1 VSRSRRKDGP
11 DVVIEFD
18 EPWHIDEVA
27 PDPTAVEPRAG
38 FTVWARWRGG
48 QIVGYAGP
56 EDLEVVK
63 RNFWDSC
70 LVQYVTELRA
80 FAQAVRN

>member
-1 VSRSRRKDGP
+1 MNLSRRKDGP

-27 PDPTAVEPRAG
+27 PDPNAVEPRAG
-38 FTVWARWRGG
+38 FTVWARWRGD
-48 QIVGYAGP
+48 QIVGYAGH

-63 RNFWDSC
+63 KNFWDAC
-70 LVQYVTELRA
+70 LIQYVTELRL
-80 FAQAVRN
+80 FAGMLKN

>member
-1 VSRSRRKDGP
+1 MSQPERKDGP
-11 DVVIEFD
+11 HVVIEFD

-27 PDPTAVEPRAG
+27 PDPTAVEKRAG
-38 FTVWARWRGG
+38 FTVWAHWRGG

-63 RNFWDSC
+63 KNFWDAV
-70 LVQYVTELRA
+70 LMQYVAELRA
-80 FAQAVRN
+80 SLVKN